1 MEQEPAPNHAGSRP
15 HTRNER
21 LIVELPLSAVEV
33 RQRDRCMMFHGF
45 LHLPDQV
52 TYLLRSC
59 CVCDEM

>member
-33 RQRDRCMMFHGF
+33 RQRDRCMMFHMGKTQGSLQGAMF
-45 LHLPDQV
+45 AAG
-52 TYLLRSC
+52 
-59 CVCDEM
+59 